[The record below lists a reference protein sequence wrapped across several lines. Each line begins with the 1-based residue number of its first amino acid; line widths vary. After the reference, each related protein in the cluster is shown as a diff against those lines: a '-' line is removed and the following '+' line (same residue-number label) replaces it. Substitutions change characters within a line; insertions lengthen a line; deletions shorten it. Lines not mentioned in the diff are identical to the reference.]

1 MPTLAEILQSFPE
14 DDFNSLENLA
24 DSIQVR
30 GLAETQE
37 LIRLVNA
44 PDAVL
49 ARKALFVL
57 LNVGPM
63 GVVPQLGNVDNK
75 QAGAYAQTLSRL
87 STWVQDLR
95 LKQGHQ
101 LALALD
107 DKRPLPPPKLVGKVE
122 GRIREKRVC
131 DHAYL
136 LLRQLLLID
145 DSEEKQ
151 AHQEKLFLDLPENRR
166 DLEITKFKQHRAF
179 TQMEDLYPG
188 E

>member
-1 MPTLAEILQSFPE
+1 MPTLAEILHSFPA
-14 DDFNSLENLA
+14 DDVNSLEDLA
-24 DSIQVR
+24 DSIQIR

-37 LIRLVNA
+37 LIHLVNG
-44 PDAVL
+44 PDEGL
-49 ARKALFVL
+49 ARKALLVL

-63 GVVPQLGNVDNK
+63 AAPPQLTQIDTK
-75 QAGAYAQTLSRL
+75 QAGAYAQALSRL
-87 STWVQDLR
+87 SSWVQDLR

-107 DKRPLPPPKLVGKVE
+107 DKRPLPPPKLIGKVE
-122 GRIREKRVC
+122 GRVRGKRVC

-166 DLEITKFKQHRAF
+166 DLEITKFKQQRAF
-179 TQMEDLYPG
+179 TQMEELYPG